1 MMTLG
6 CGEVRLDRVPSGQ
19 MIASPDRMPRR
30 PPSQLTL
37 APSRVQACAIAGPLP
52 PAAIADIR
60 IKNASARLMVMS
72 PPAIDLSPSSIVA
85 PNGSKVQYFR
95 TGKPDTRGNIE

>member
-1 MMTLG
+1 
-6 CGEVRLDRVPSGQ
+6 
-19 MIASPDRMPRR
+19 
-30 PPSQLTL
+30 
-37 APSRVQACAIAGPLP
+37 
-52 PAAIADIR
+52 
-60 IKNASARLMVMS
+60 MVMS